1 MAPSGEPLG
10 SSLGDETLVTEA
22 VAMTAPV
29 AGSLR
34 LSLSDGGERELDV
47 PGHLCH
53 LIRPGLSLVLYHD
66 RGGELLGW
74 YVPDRGI
81 GLDLRP

>member
-1 MAPSGEPLG
+1 MAPLGDPLG
-10 SSLGDETLVTEA
+10 SSLGDETLVSEA

-29 AGSLR
+29 GGILVLR
-34 LSLSDGGERELDV
+34 LADGGEGELEV
-47 PGHLCH
+47 PAHLCH
-53 LIRPGLSLVLYHD
+53 LIRPGISLILYHD
-66 RGGELLGW
+66 PGGELLGW

>member
-1 MAPSGEPLG
+1 MAPLGDPLG
-10 SSLGDETLVTEA
+10 SSLDDETLVSEA

-29 AGSLR
+29 AGILMLR
-34 LSLSDGGERELDV
+34 FPDGDETELRV
-47 PGHLCH
+47 PDHLCH
-53 LIRPGLSLVLYHD
+53 LIRPGISLILYHD
-66 RGGELLGW
+66 PGGELLGW